1 MTSPALARLIALA
14 KKRAEETKAKPVAPE
29 QQVPLVQPT
38 TISAALNNALSTTSD
53 GITYNAKQQSIID
66 FAVSMRSCILIG
78 AAGTGK
84 TTTMRGVL
92 TNLVQRCAHHIGTLN
107 DVADHK
113 HLKHAS
119 GAPGILIV
127 SFTRRAVANIK
138 KQLPA
143 DLQANC
149 ITIHAALEYGPVY
162 EEVMDPVSCE
172 FRMTR
177 RFVAQRSP
185 ASLISHNIRVV
196 VFEESS
202 MIGTDLHKELMDALP
217 AGVME
222 IYLGDIQQLPPVFGS
237 AVLGYKMC
245 SLPTVELTDVYRQA
259 LDSPIISLAHRILSG
274 RGIPASELKA
284 MAVPNKLDVRV
295 IEKKLHADLIT
306 PRIAAFLC
314 KQIEAGIIDFDD
326 TTILVPFNKGLGS
339 IELNKHIATYL
350 ARKEGATVYEI
361 IAGFMKHYLRVGDR
375 VLHNKEDAI
384 VTRIVRNG
392 SYAGKQYQLESPDLD
407 YWGDNSKTG
416 NVNYED
422 TIADVDALL
431 EALALDK
438 EERKAASSHI
448 VTLQLANSGEEVE
461 LTSAAE
467 INSLLLGYA
476 MTVHKSQGSEFRK
489 VYLILHNSHNTML
502 QRELLYTAVTRAR
515 EYLYI
520 VCESDTFVKGVTK
533 QRIPGNTLADK
544 IEHFKGKVE
553 REA

>member
-1 MTSPALARLIALA
+1 MASPALARLIALA
-14 KKRAEETKAKPVAPE
+14 KQRAAATAL
-29 QQVPLVQPT
+29 QQQPQQQPQPT
-38 TISAALNNALSTTSD
+38 TLSEAVTASLATASGD
-53 GITYNAKQQSIID
+53 GIIYNKQQQAIID
-66 FAVSMRSCILIG
+66 FAVSMQSCILIG

-92 TNLVQRCAHHIGTLN
+92 ANLVQRCAHHIGTLD
-107 DVADHK
+107 DVAEHK
-113 HLKHAS
+113 HLKHAA
-119 GAPGILIV
+119 GGPGVLIV

-149 ITIHAALEYGPVY
+149 ITIHAALEYGPIY
-162 EEVMDPVSCE
+162 EDVIDPVTGD
-172 FRMTR
+172 FKTTR
-177 RFVAQRSP
+177 RFVAQRNS
-185 ASLISHNIRVV
+185 SRLVSSNIRAV

-217 AGVME
+217 RGVME

-245 SLPTVELTDVYRQA
+245 SLPTIELTEVYRQA
-259 LDSPIISLAHRILSG
+259 MDSPIISLAHKILSG
-274 RGIPASELKA
+274 KPIPAEELKA
-284 MAVPNKLDVRV
+284 MAVPDKLAFRV
-295 IEKKLHADLIT
+295 IEKKLHAELIT

-350 ARKEGATVYEI
+350 ARKLKATVYEI

-375 VLHNKEDAI
+375 VLYNKEDAI
-384 VTRIVRNG
+384 VTAISRNG
-392 SYAGKQYQLESPDLD
+392 SYAGKQYQLESSDMD
-407 YWGDNSKTG
+407 YWGDNSTTG
-416 NVNYED
+416 NISYED
-422 TIADVDALL
+422 TIADVDAILN
-431 EALALDK
+431 ALTLDK
-438 EERKAASSHI
+438 EERKSASSHV
-448 VTLQLANSGEEVE
+448 VTLQLANSGAEIT
-461 LTSAAE
+461 LDSSAE

-476 MTVHKSQGSEFRK
+476 MTVHKSQGSEWRK

-515 EYLYI
+515 EFLYI
-520 VCESDTFVKGVTK
+520 VCESDTFVKGVVRQK
-533 QRIPGNTLADK
+533 VPGNTLAEK
-544 IEHFKGKVE
+544 IDYFKGKSE
-553 REA
+553 REE

>member
-1 MTSPALARLIALA
+1 MASPALARLIALA
-14 KKRAEETKAKPVAPE
+14 KQRAAADAAAAAP
-29 QQVPLVQPT
+29 QQQPQPT
-38 TISAALNNALSTTSD
+38 TLSEAVTASLATASGD
-53 GITYNAKQQSIID
+53 GIIYNKQQQAIID
-66 FAVSMRSCILIG
+66 FAVSMQSCILIG

-92 TNLVQRCAHHIGTLN
+92 TNLVQRCAHHIGTLD

-113 HLKHAS
+113 HLKYAA
-119 GAPGILIV
+119 GGPGVLIV

-149 ITIHAALEYGPVY
+149 ITIHAALEYGPIY
-162 EEVMDPVSCE
+162 EEVIDPVTGD
-172 FRMTR
+172 FKTTR
-177 RFVAQRSP
+177 RFVAQRNS
-185 ASLISHNIRVV
+185 SRLVSSNIRAV

-217 AGVME
+217 RGVME

-245 SLPTVELTDVYRQA
+245 SLPTIELTEVYRQA
-259 LDSPIISLAHRILSG
+259 MDSPIISLAHKILSG
-274 RGIPASELKA
+274 KPIPAAELKA
-284 MAVPNKLDVRV
+284 MAVPDKLAFRV
-295 IEKKLHADLIT
+295 IEKKLHAELIT

-350 ARKEGATVYEI
+350 ARKAKATVYEI

-375 VLHNKEDAI
+375 VLYNKEDAI
-384 VTRIVRNG
+384 VTAISRNG
-392 SYAGKQYQLESPDLD
+392 SYAGKQYQLESSDMD
-407 YWGDNSKTG
+407 YWGDNSTTG
-416 NVNYED
+416 NISYED
-422 TIADVDALL
+422 TIADVDAILN
-431 EALALDK
+431 ALTLDK
-438 EERKAASSHI
+438 EERKSASSHI
-448 VTLQLANSGEEVE
+448 VTLQLANSGEEIT
-461 LTSAAE
+461 LDSSAE

-476 MTVHKSQGSEFRK
+476 MTCHKSQGSEWRK
-489 VYLILHNSHNTML
+489 VYLILHNSHNTMM

-515 EYLYI
+515 EFLYV
-520 VCESDTFVKGVTK
+520 VCESDTFVKGVVRQK
-533 QRIPGNTLADK
+533 VPGNTLAEK
-544 IEHFKGKVE
+544 IDYFKGKSE
-553 REA
+553 REE